1 MHKPLLGLALFGALL
16 SPAVAAAAPS
26 VDKVTGGGQIIADG
40 ARGAGDTIA
49 FTAQGTDAANGGAKG
64 QVQYNERSTG
74 FKVHGVV
81 DCVTIVG
88 DDRGTA
94 VLGGEYRDT
103 PGERFRIYVADN
115 GQGSAAADDMIMFEQ
130 VDEEQDAE
138 DGRGICEAEDDSF
151 EDLPT
156 LGRGN
161 VQIHKENP
169 GASRTGGA
177 GETSGQAVRLG
188 ALAL

>member
-1 MHKPLLGLALFGALL
+1 MHKTLMGLALAGALIA
-16 SPAVAAAAPS
+16 PAVAHAAPS
-26 VDKVTGGGQIIADG
+26 VDKVTGGGQIVADG
-40 ARGAGDTIA
+40 VRGAGDTIA

-81 DCVTIVG
+81 DCVTVVG
-88 DDRGTA
+88 DDRGMA
-94 VLGGEYRDT
+94 VLGGTYRDD
-103 PGERFRIYVADN
+103 PGERFRVYVADN
-115 GQGSAAADDMIMFEQ
+115 GQGSAAENDMIMFEQ

-161 VQIHKENP
+161 AKIHKENP
-169 GASRTGGA
+169 GASRSGGP
-177 GETSGQAVRLG
+177 GETSDQAVRLG
-188 ALAL
+188 ALAI